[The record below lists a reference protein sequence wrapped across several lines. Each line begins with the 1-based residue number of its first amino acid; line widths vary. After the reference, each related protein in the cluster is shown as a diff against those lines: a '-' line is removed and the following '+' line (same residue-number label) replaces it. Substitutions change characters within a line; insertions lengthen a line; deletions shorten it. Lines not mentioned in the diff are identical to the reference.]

1 MFVGAITYMLYYTTV
16 DPVMNVMSRYQWPT
30 LVLLICASIPAVA
43 PFYGSIKKYR
53 VYVMALLFMMLI
65 ANAGNGLGAAY
76 FASNTGHA
84 MKNLIIIGKAMGE
97 YRSPDKWLVY
107 HDAGAVCYF
116 SDWNTHEIIGLT
128 NGALARGEIKLIDI
142 YKNPNAQI
150 ILRNFDLLHEG
161 QQIEKDEFTKMLS
174 QYGYEYVRDL
184 PILSVPGQRGFVV
197 AVYARDPDFA
207 KTVFQDAKMTAP
219 LKPNKLFFFYN
230 MAKEIVGR

>member
-1 MFVGAITYMLYYTTV
+1 MLYYITV
-16 DPVMNVMSRYQWPT
+16 DPVMNVMSRYQWPA
-30 LVLLICASIPAVA
+30 LVLFTYASIPAITLIYVNIQKYKIHAVA
-43 PFYGSIKKYR
+43 LVSMILMTN
-53 VYVMALLFMMLI
+53 V
-65 ANAGNGLGAAY
+65 GNGLGAAY

-128 NGALARGEIKLIDI
+128 NGPLARGEIKLRDI

-150 ILRNFDLLHEG
+150 VLRNFDLLHEG
-161 QQIEKDEFTKMLS
+161 QQAEKDEFTKMLS
-174 QYGYEYVRDL
+174 HYGYEYVRDL
-184 PILSVPGQRGFVV
+184 SILSVSGQRDFVV

-207 KTVFQDAKMTAP
+207 QTVFQNAKMTAP
-219 LKPNKLFFFYN
+219 LEPNMLYLFYN
-230 MAKEIVGR
+230 TAKEIVGR